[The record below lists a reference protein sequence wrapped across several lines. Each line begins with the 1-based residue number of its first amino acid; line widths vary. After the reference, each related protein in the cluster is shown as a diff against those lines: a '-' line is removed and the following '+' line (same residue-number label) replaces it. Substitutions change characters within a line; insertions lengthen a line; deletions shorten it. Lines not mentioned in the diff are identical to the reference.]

1 MDPAVVDAVRASAL
15 QVPGVLGVNNVRLR
29 WLGHKLNAEVDVS
42 VADTMNVGQT
52 HDLGTRVE
60 TQLRQDVQYL
70 NTALVHT
77 DPASAA
83 GHRHT

>member
-1 MDPAVVDAVRASAL
+1 
-15 QVPGVLGVNNVRLR
+15 
-29 WLGHKLNAEVDVS
+29 VS
-42 VADTMNVGQT
+42 VADTMNVGQA